1 MFWHLDKVSPV
12 DAGEITLSPCN
23 HLTVIT
29 QKLKT
34 KVKLKIE
41 KLINEIN
48 KGRFDIVLGHCQVN
62 V

>member
-1 MFWHLDKVSPV
+1 MHY
-12 DAGEITLSPCN
+12 

-41 KLINEIN
+41 KLINKIN